1 MITTDTLSGSA
12 PIEQATLPVRLADLT
27 VVEAPPLI
35 QVYISSRAGFGAHG
49 LLKTF
54 SRGGFH
60 VLTSL
65 PLPLWGAVEI
75 GLAHCR
81 AVLGEVVYCVKR
93 SRTYQVGIIPFS
105 FQEPKIAIGGLA
117 VIHALEKPFTL
128 TRGHVLDIGNRHLS
142 IFCKTRLEP
151 GARVRIESTGW
162 MLFGSVE
169 SVVATSMLASC
180 LGVRLEAALFAGL
193 SAPVAVERS
202 QRSCYEDQG
211 QPVDRKDQK

>member
-1 MITTDTLSGSA
+1 MTTTDTLSEAA

-27 VVEAPPLI
+27 VVEASPLI
-35 QVYISSRAGFGAHG
+35 QVYISSRTGFGAHG
-49 LLKTF
+49 LLKSF

-65 PLPLWGAVEI
+65 ALPLWGAVEI
-75 GLAHCR
+75 SLIHGR

-93 SRTYQVGIIPFS
+93 ARTYQVGIIPFS
-105 FQEPKIAIGGLA
+105 FQEPKIAIGGMA
-117 VIHALEKPFTL
+117 VIHALDKPFTL

-151 GARVRIESTGW
+151 GAMVRIESTGW

-202 QRSCYEDQG
+202 QRGCYGDKG

>member
-1 MITTDTLSGSA
+1 MTSTDTLSSSA

-27 VVEAPPLI
+27 VVEAPALI
-35 QVYISSRAGFGAHG
+35 HVYISSRTGFGAHG
-49 LLKTF
+49 LLISV

-75 GLAHCR
+75 SLAHCR

-93 SRTYQVGIIPFS
+93 SRTYQVGIIPS
-105 FQEPKIAIGGLA
+105 SLQKPKIVIGGLA
-117 VIHALEKPFTL
+117 IIHALDEPFTL
-128 TRGHVLDIGNRHLS
+128 TRGHVLDIGDTLLS

-162 MLFGSVE
+162 ILFGSVE

-180 LGVRLEAALFAGL
+180 LAIRLEAALFAGL
-193 SAPVAVERS
+193 NTPVAVECS
-202 QRSCYEDQG
+202 QRGCYGDKG
-211 QPVDRKDQK
+211 RPVNRKDQK